1 MKEQWVGKMEMLD
14 LLDAVLGDLETVEQE
29 ISTKIDEVVSL
40 HEHAQKENLRSIEYA
55 ISEIENVTLEL
66 QGQSEKREWR
76 NNTGEVILR
85 TV

>member
-40 HEHAQKENLRSIEYA
+40 HEHTQRESLRSIEHA
-55 ISEIENVTLEL
+55 ISEIENVTLAL
-66 QGQSEKREWR
+66 QGQSDKREWR
-76 NNTGEVILR
+76 SHTGEAILR

>member
-1 MKEQWVGKMEMLD
+1 MKEQWVGKMEMMD

-40 HEHAQKENLRSIEYA
+40 HEHTQNENLRSIAHA

-66 QGQSEKREWR
+66 HGQSDKREWR
-76 NNTGEVILR
+76 KNTGEVILR

>member
-29 ISTKIDEVVSL
+29 ISTKIAEVVSL
-40 HEHAQKENLRSIEYA
+40 HEHTQKENLGSIAHA
-55 ISEIENVTLEL
+55 ISEIENVRLEL
-66 QGQSEKREWR
+66 QGQSDKREWR
-76 NNTGEVILR
+76 KNTGEVILR